1 MYFLN
6 WYLLFLILPL
16 IYLFLIKKRRKSI
29 KFSRIEK
36 LKIIANKNRYKV
48 YLGKFLIF
56 IGLVF
61 LILAISRP
69 YNHKLNSVV
78 DKNGIDIMLVLDIS
92 GSMQSIDLLP
102 NRLEAAKKV
111 ILNFAKK
118 RVNDRIGLVLFA
130 GSAYTKLPLTFDS
143 KVVEETISKID
154 FSDIKNNNQTA
165 IGLGIT
171 VALNR
176 LKTSESKSKII
187 ILATDGSNN
196 AGEISPEMS
205 LNFAKEMGVRIYS
218 VGVGSD
224 DTIFNIGGIIRR
236 GASDLDEELLMKISK
251 ETKGKYFRA
260 DDLKRFNEIFDQ
272 IDELEKT
279 KIEDNVYSIYKE
291 LYKIFLR
298 LSLVF
303 LFIGLLIDK
312 FLMIKI
318 PE

>member
-1 MYFLN
+1 M
-6 WYLLFLILPL
+6 
-16 IYLFLIKKRRKSI
+16 KR
-29 KFSRIEK
+29 
-36 LKIIANKNRYKV
+36 
-48 YLGKFLIF
+48 
-56 IGLVF
+56 
-61 LILAISRP
+61 
-69 YNHKLNSVV
+69 
-78 DKNGIDIMLVLDIS
+78 
-92 GSMQSIDLLP
+92 Q
-102 NRLEAAKKV
+102 KV

-205 LNFAKEMGVRIYS
+205 LNYAKEMGVRIYS

-260 DDLKRFNEIFDQ
+260 DDLKHFNEIFDQ